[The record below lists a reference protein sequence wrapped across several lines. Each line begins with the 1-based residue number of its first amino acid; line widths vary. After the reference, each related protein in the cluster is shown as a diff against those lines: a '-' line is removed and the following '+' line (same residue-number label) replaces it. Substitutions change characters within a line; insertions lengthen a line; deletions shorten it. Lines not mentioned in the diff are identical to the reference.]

1 MFDIW
6 SDKQNALMHSIQDS
20 TYSLS
25 KHWKYNFEKDTDK
38 KLFNFGVRI
47 FWSVQ
52 HYNERVLYLG
62 QKMMI
67 KHILYYLT
75 YNHEN

>member
-25 KHWKYNFEKDTDK
+25 KHWKYNFEKDTNK
-38 KLFNFGVRI
+38 IIQFQSSI
-47 FWSVQ
+47 
-52 HYNERVLYLG
+52 
-62 QKMMI
+62 
-67 KHILYYLT
+67 ILEHSAL
-75 YNHEN
+75 